1 MTEDVGEQAAA
12 DIDELHTRNKIGRGR
27 QRLDVPDSPLMERVL
42 RWIVEHNIEHV
53 YGPRKVDYEIDE
65 LVVLVLLRNGRPY
78 IKPFIEHYFSL
89 GVKHIVFL
97 DNGSIDGT
105 VEALQNYAN
114 VTVLRSRLP
123 YKKYNVTLKQYLVE
137 RFGRGRWSL
146 NPDMDELFDYPYSD
160 VVSLKALLRYLNEN
174 SYTAVVTHMLD
185 MFPGT
190 VLSADSLTSE
200 YEGLKELHRY
210 YDISDVRTW
219 DYREVGDIGNVVA
232 NEQIEVLQGG
242 VIQRIF
248 RTSPLLTKHPLIFL
262 DDQLTP
268 HDLSDHWV
276 GNARIADFTG
286 VFLHYKLSANL
297 YGLVQREIEERK
309 YINRHGKY
317 DKMHK
322 VLSEAPSLLIKNDTS
337 KELKN
342 VDELV
347 GTRFV
352 AVSRQYMGFVE
363 SEAKRSG
370 RYSEESWSERLFEAF
385 FNARAEIADYGRKT
399 RELQQE
405 LRDLRA
411 EAKSEKAALKQEL
424 RAEAKSKRAALKQE
438 LRAEARSKGA
448 ALKRARNAE
457 EQLKAIQS
465 SRSWK
470 TLAMFKGIRIGVRD
484 VLGRLRNGV
493 QRGG

>member
-1 MTEDVGEQAAA
+1 MTENVGEQAAA
-12 DIDELHTRNKIGRGR
+12 DIDELQTRNKIGRGR

-53 YGPRKVDYEIDE
+53 HGPRKVDYKIDE

-137 RFGRGRWSL
+137 RFGRGRWTL
-146 NPDMDELFDYPYSD
+146 NPDMDELFEYPYSD

-190 VLSADSLTSE
+190 GLSADSPATE
-200 YEGLKELHRY
+200 YEGLKELHRF

-248 RTSPLLTKHPLIFL
+248 RTSPLLTKHPLVFL
-262 DDQLTP
+262 DEQLTP

-322 VLSEAPSLLIKNDTS
+322 VLAEAPSLLIKNDSS

-342 VDELV
+342 VNELV

-352 AVSRQYMGFVE
+352 SVSRQYMRFVE
-363 SEAKRSG
+363 SEAKRNG

-399 RELQQE
+399 RELQKE
-405 LRDLRA
+405 LR
-411 EAKSEKAALKQEL
+411 EL
-424 RAEAKSKRAALKQE
+424 RAEARSERAALKQE
-438 LRAEARSKGA
+438 LRAEARSERAALKQELRAEVRSKRA

-465 SRSWK
+465 SKSWK

-484 VLGRLRNGV
+484 VLGRLRSVIN
-493 QRGG
+493 